1 MEITMTKIKICGLS
15 RLEDIAAV
23 NAAQPDY
30 IGFVF
35 ATSRRQ
41 VDMATARALKQA
53 LDPGIKAV
61 GVFVNHPVAEIIA
74 LAEQGII
81 DIIQLHGDEDEA
93 MVRLLQTQTGLPVIR
108 ALRISSPADIRA
120 TAADY
125 RLFDTYDPSQYG
137 GSGAAFNWDLLQ
149 GVSGDFFLAG
159 GLNSSNI
166 AAAINQVNPY
176 CVDISSGVEIDGKKD
191 RDKIIEIVEM
201 IRKISG

>member
-1 MEITMTKIKICGLS
+1 MTKIKICGLS

-23 NAAQPDY
+23 NAARPDY

-35 ATSRRQ
+35 AKSKRQ
-41 VDMATARALKQA
+41 VDLETARALKQA
-53 LDPGIKAV
+53 LDPGIAAV

-74 LAEQGII
+74 LAAAGII
-81 DIIQLHGDEDEA
+81 DLIQLHGDEDEA
-93 MVRLLQTQTGLPVIR
+93 TVRLLQTQTGLPVIQ
-108 ALRISSPADIRA
+108 AFRISSPADIRT

-137 GSGAAFNWDLLQ
+137 GSGAAFNWELLA

-159 GLNSSNI
+159 GLNIDNI
-166 AAAINQVNPY
+166 KAAIQQVNPY
-176 CVDISSGVEIDGKKD
+176 CVDISSGVETDGVKD

-201 IRKISG
+201 IRKINR

>member
-1 MEITMTKIKICGLS
+1 MTKIKICGLS

>member
-1 MEITMTKIKICGLS
+1 MTKIKICGLS

-23 NAAQPDY
+23 NAARPDY

-41 VDMATARALKQA
+41 VDMATARVLKQA
-53 LDPGIKAV
+53 LDPGTAAV

-93 MVRLLQTQTGLPVIR
+93 TVLLLQAQTGLPVIR
-108 ALRISSPADIRA
+108 AFRISSPADIRD
-120 TAADY
+120 TVADY
-125 RLFDTYDPSQYG
+125 RIFDTYDPSQYG
-137 GSGAAFNWDLLQ
+137 GSGAAFNWDLLV
-149 GVSGDFFLAG
+149 GTSGDFFLAG
-159 GLNSSNI
+159 GLNRSNI

-176 CVDISSGVEIDGKKD
+176 CVDLSSGVETDGIKD

-201 IRKISG
+201 IRKIRG

>member
-1 MEITMTKIKICGLS
+1 MTKIKICGLS

-23 NAAQPDY
+23 NAARPDY

-35 ATSRRQ
+35 AKSKRQ
-41 VDMATARALKQA
+41 VDRETARALKQA
-53 LDPGIKAV
+53 LDPGIAAV
-61 GVFVNHPVAEIIA
+61 GVFVNHPVAEISA
-74 LAEQGII
+74 LAAAGII
-81 DIIQLHGDEDEA
+81 DLIQLHGDEDEA
-93 MVRLLQTQTGLPVIR
+93 TVQLLQAQTGLPVIR
-108 ALRISSPADIRA
+108 ALRISSPADIKE

-159 GLNSSNI
+159 GLNHVNI
-166 AAAINQVNPY
+166 AAAIHQVHPY
-176 CVDISSGVEIDGKKD
+176 CVDLSSGVETDGKKD

-201 IRKISG
+201 IRKINC

>member
-1 MEITMTKIKICGLS
+1 MTKIKICGLT
-15 RLEDIAAV
+15 RLADIEAV
-23 NAAQPDY
+23 NAARPDY

-35 ATSRRQ
+35 AASKRRI
-41 VDMATARALKQA
+41 DMETARTLKQS
-53 LDPGIKAV
+53 LYPGIKAV

-93 MVRLLQTQTGLPVIR
+93 TVRLLQAQTGLPVIR
-108 ALRISSPADIRA
+108 AFRIKGQADIKE

-137 GSGAAFNWDLLQ
+137 GSGAAFNWALLQ
-149 GVSGDFFLAG
+149 GVTGDFFLAG

-166 AAAINQVNPY
+166 AAAIQQVRPY
-176 CVDISSGVEIDGKKD
+176 CVDISSGVETDGVKD
-191 RDKIIEIVEM
+191 RDKIIEIVEI

>member
-1 MEITMTKIKICGLS
+1 MTKIKICGLS
-15 RLEDIAAV
+15 RIEDIAAV
-23 NAAQPDY
+23 NAARPDY

-35 ATSRRQ
+35 AASRRQ
-41 VDMATARALKQA
+41 VDRETARALKQA
-53 LDPGIKAV
+53 LDPGIAAV

-74 LAEQGII
+74 LANQGII
-81 DIIQLHGDEDEA
+81 ELIQLHGDEDEA
-93 MVRLLQTQTGLPVIR
+93 NVRLLQAQTGLPVIR
-108 ALRISSPADIRA
+108 ALRISRPADIRA

-166 AAAINQVNPY
+166 EAAIQQVNPY
-176 CVDISSGVEIDGKKD
+176 CVDISSGVETDGVKD

>member
-1 MEITMTKIKICGLS
+1 MTKIKICGLS

-23 NAAQPDY
+23 NAARPDY

-35 ATSRRQ
+35 APSKRQ
-41 VDMATARALKQA
+41 VDMETARALKLA
-53 LDPGIKAV
+53 LDPGIAAV

-74 LAEQGII
+74 LAAAGII
-81 DIIQLHGDEDEA
+81 DLIQLHGDEDEA
-93 MVRLLQTQTGLPVIR
+93 TVRLLQTQTGRPVIR
-108 ALRISSPADIRA
+108 AFRISSPADIKE

-137 GSGAAFNWDLLQ
+137 GSGAAFNWDLLA

-166 AAAINQVNPY
+166 AAAIQQVRPY
-176 CVDISSGVEIDGKKD
+176 CVDLSSGVETDGIKD
-191 RDKIIEIVEM
+191 RDKIIEIVEKL
-201 IRKISG
+201 RRISK